1 MNNKYT
7 APEVIEVGN
16 ADEVIL
22 GEGKVGP
29 MTDNSEPLFITDNDL
44 DD

>member
-1 MNNKYT
+1 MKNEYT
-7 APEVIEVGN
+7 VPEVIEVGN
-16 ADEVIL
+16 ADTTIR

-29 MTDNSEPLFITDNDL
+29 MTDFGDHLYVTDNDL